1 AGWGGLHWYIFSDSF
16 WIAIPSFVLFFTA
29 ALAETKRAPFDL
41 PESESELVAGFHTEY
56 SGIRFSFFF
65 MEEYAAM
72 YLMSAIG
79 TALWFGGWNFPG
91 LYLLEG
97 TALFT
102 PLAIAVFVVKS
113 MFLVFV
119 MMWVRWTVPRIRI
132 DQVMALGYKYLT
144 PIGLFLVLVASVWEY
159 IKFSMMGV

>member
-1 AGWGGLHWYIFSDSF
+1 MLTNLALDC
-16 WIAIPSFVLFFTA
+16 PPVL
-29 ALAETKRAPFDL
+29 
-41 PESESELVAGFHTEY
+41 V
-56 SGIRFSFFF
+56 
-65 MEEYAAM
+65 
-72 YLMSAIG
+72 LMK
-79 TALWFGGWNFPG
+79 
-91 LYLLEG
+91 G